1 MFVALHL
8 LQVVVAVEP
17 AINITKCLQEH
28 CTPQVSACT
37 KDAKCDAGIKCVIAC
52 PKPATKQCAQACIT
66 KDLDQAMLEVGLC
79 AEMNKCIPSF
89 GMATDGAI
97 CRNVD
102 AEICRSPSRS
112 QACSWCEDQNKTLP
126 SECVPK
132 FDARQ
137 MPKTNYRCFGVEPDL
152 LQ

>member
-52 PKPATKQCAQACIT
+52 KPPVTKACVQGCIE
-66 KDLDQAMLEVGLC
+66 KSLDQQMLEVGLC
-79 AEMNKCIPSF
+79 ATANHCLPTETN
-89 GMATDGAI
+89 ATS
-97 CRNVD
+97 V
-102 AEICRSPSRS
+102 
-112 QACSWCEDQNKTLP
+112 
-126 SECVPK
+126 
-132 FDARQ
+132 
-137 MPKTNYRCFGVEPDL
+137 
-152 LQ
+152 